1 MTILTNTKLTFEDGR
16 EAQYQEMMQAL
27 AKLQG
32 KYKGVRG
39 ELLAKVSE
47 ELAKLKPTAS
57 AVPAQTSAAP
67 CRVCGR
73 DMKPS
78 ATAGEL
84 VCMNGHKRLAT

>member
-16 EAQYQEMMQAL
+16 EAQYQEMMQGL

-47 ELAKLKPTAS
+47 ELAKLKPAGGPS
-57 AVPAQTSAAP
+57 APVSAAP

-73 DMKPS
+73 DMKAS

-84 VCMNGHKRLAT
+84 VCMNGHKRIAT